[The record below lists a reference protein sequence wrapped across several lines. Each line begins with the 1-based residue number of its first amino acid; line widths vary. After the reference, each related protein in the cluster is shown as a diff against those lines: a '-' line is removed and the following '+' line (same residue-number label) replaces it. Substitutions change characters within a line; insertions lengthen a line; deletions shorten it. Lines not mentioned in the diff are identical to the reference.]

1 MIYKFESEEQK
12 MTTNEKV
19 ISDMELDMVVGGA
32 STLLLKKREDGKVD
46 GILVS
51 AEGDLDQLKKM
62 LSGGEVSKIKTSA
75 TLKVAQGIHA
85 DKIDAYIDRQK
96 KRYPDLEISWAE

>member
-1 MIYKFESEEQK
+1 
-12 MTTNEKV
+12 MTMNEKV

-46 GILVS
+46 GFLVS
-51 AEGDLDQLKKM
+51 AEGDLDQLKK
-62 LSGGEVSKIKTSA
+62 LLNGGSVDHIKASARLGVSK
-75 TLKVAQGIHA
+75 GIRA
-85 DKIDAYIDRQK
+85 DKIDAFIEIQK